1 MVAILMENPK
11 HGRHHFYSPQE
22 AEAAKKHGW
31 VVVEPQQEM
40 TDVSFV
46 AFRKSVAQA
55 TADAWTEEKA
65 KAPRAA
71 KKK

>member
-31 VVVEPQQEM
+31 VVVEPVKPQE
-40 TDVSFV
+40 
-46 AFRKSVAQA
+46 A
-55 TADAWTEEKA
+55 
-65 KAPRAA
+65 APPAPKAA

>member
-40 TDVSFV
+40 TDASF
-46 AFRKSVAQA
+46 
-55 TADAWTEEKA
+55 ADAWTEEKA